1 MRRFIDG
8 EDRMQQAL
16 LPHCLEDYVDE
27 ENPVRVIEVFI
38 DELDLASLGFSGM
51 TPAATG
57 RPAYRPSTLLK
68 IYLYGYLNRIQ
79 SSRRLEREAQ
89 RNVELMWLTGRLA
102 PDFKTIADFR
112 KDNGMAIRAVCAQFV
127 GLCRRLKLFTRAV
140 VAIDG
145 STFKAV
151 NNRDKNYTVAKVTGR
166 MEQIETSIA
175 RYLRALDRAD
185 REESDIAEAKSV
197 RLKEK
202 IAGLRRQMQALKVM
216 EQRVQDAPDQQVSLT
231 DPDARSM
238 ATSGKG
244 TATVGYNV
252 QIAVEVE
259 HHLIVAHEVINQ
271 GYDRHQLAPM
281 ALKAQQAMGSEQ
293 VTALADRGYFSG
305 DQVLSCE
312 GTGVAPIV
320 PKTLTS
326 SGAKRGFFTR
336 QDFIYNAE
344 HDHYPCPAGAK
355 LTKSKR
361 RADHT
366 EDFDF
371 YRHLS
376 ACFTCPL
383 RSRCTPTKLRRVKR
397 WVNEDVLD
405 RMQDRLD
412 RMPEAMGV
420 RRQTVEHLPQSLDGR
435 HPFPDPDPRQG
446 QNRDEPPRSGLQP
459 EANDRDLRCGTA
471 DGGDQSL
478 IASLKPH
485 APAHL
490 QHLDRHGRKHSIAVH
505 LVCSVFPR
513 PRAAMIV
520 ASTIVPPAFA
530 GAGSGASAGRAPPAS
545 PTLRRTTL
553 GSTRAAPANGG
564 SSELSSPPEPPP
576 P

>member
-51 TPAATG
+51 TAGATG

-68 IYLYGYLNRIQ
+68 IYLSGYLNRIQ

-112 KDNGMAIRAVCAQFV
+112 RANAVAIRAVCAQFV
-127 GLCRRLKLFTRAV
+127 GLCRRLKLFTHAV

-145 STFKAV
+145 SKFKAV

-166 MEQIETSIA
+166 MEQIEASIA

-202 IAGLRRQMQALKVM
+202 IAGLRQQMQALKVM
-216 EQRVQDAPDQQVSLT
+216 QQTVQDAPDQQVSLT

-252 QIAVEVE
+252 QIAVDAE
-259 HHLIVAHEVINQ
+259 HHLIVAHEVTNQ

-281 ALKAQQAMGSEQ
+281 ALKAQQATGCEQ
-293 VTALADRGYFSG
+293 ITPLADGGSFNG
-305 DQVLSCE
+305 AQVLLCDS
-312 GTGVAPIV
+312 TGVAPVV

-336 QDFIYNAE
+336 QDFIYDAE
-344 HDHYPCPAGAK
+344 HDHYWTCTA
-355 LTKSKR
+355 SV
-361 RADHT
+361 
-366 EDFDF
+366 E
-371 YRHLS
+371 RH
-376 ACFTCPL
+376 
-383 RSRCTPTKLRRVKR
+383 
-397 WVNEDVLD
+397 
-405 RMQDRLD
+405 
-412 RMPEAMGV
+412 
-420 RRQTVEHLPQSLDGR
+420 
-435 HPFPDPDPRQG
+435 
-446 QNRDEPPRSGLQP
+446 
-459 EANDRDLRCGTA
+459 
-471 DGGDQSL
+471 
-478 IASLKPH
+478 
-485 APAHL
+485 
-490 QHLDRHGRKHSIAVH
+490 
-505 LVCSVFPR
+505 
-513 PRAAMIV
+513 
-520 ASTIVPPAFA
+520 
-530 GAGSGASAGRAPPAS
+530 
-545 PTLRRTTL
+545 
-553 GSTRAAPANGG
+553 
-564 SSELSSPPEPPP
+564 
-576 P
+576 